1 MYSPLHYSTQ
11 AHPASDGESDTV
23 SAPRLASRAQ
33 SGLRPVALA
42 KEGLRAWPPGTPGLT
57 GKLRPRVGGA
67 AGLYRAGAC
76 VQPSWLLGSLALG
89 ISCGARPGQGRPGGC
104 GSGPGPTWPHP
115 PPASSVIPMQA
126 LTEPSVCCC
135 PGCSLEVLPTCSA
148 QSSGDARLA
157 AGPHPRPPLDGVDAW
172 AAAIPIRATHLAP
185 APCQL
190 PMPDTVNPPEFL
202 IMYLFGALI
211 LCTDMAAHMCV
222 FLEKEKGQKK
232 HKTTTQWKRKNSIP
246 LHFWFFAVLACVL
259 LREPGPRL
267 WGPAPQWNPFQVLAG
282 MDGPLGWKG
291 HWVPR
296 APLEASHRACQV
308 LLAQGFGP
316 RAGHSP

>member
-1 MYSPLHYSTQ
+1 MGL
-11 AHPASDGESDTV
+11 APAQHGLTRPCLFSNSYAGTDGAECLLL
-23 SAPRLASRAQ
+23 PRL
-33 SGLRPVALA
+33 LP
-42 KEGLRAWPPGTPGLT
+42 
-57 GKLRPRVGGA
+57 GGA
-67 AGLYRAGAC
+67 AHLLSPELGRRPPGRR
-76 VQPSWLLGSLALG
+76 PSPSP
-89 ISCGARPGQGRPGGC
+89 SPRRRGR
-104 GSGPGPTWPHP
+104 S
-115 PPASSVIPMQA
+115 
-126 LTEPSVCCC
+126 
-135 PGCSLEVLPTCSA
+135 GCSDPNP
-148 QSSGDARLA
+148 GDSP
-157 AGPHPRPPLDGVDAW
+157 G
-172 AAAIPIRATHLAP
+172 P

-190 PMPDTVNPPEFL
+190 PVPDTVNPPAFP

-267 WGPAPQWNPFQVLAG
+267 WGPAPQWNPFQVLAR

-291 HWVPR
+291 RRVPR